1 MSISSFIELNEYL
14 KNESFEGEVWVWYK
28 DYRIEKETI
37 AVSNYARAFSFIT
50 CKFLKDY
57 GQNKDYMYWY
67 LNDWDEEAITV
78 PIHRAV
84 AECFCQKP
92 NIQDRL
98 VVDHIDGDKHNNL
111 ASNLRWLTY
120 KENSNA
126 QDVQK
131 RKVESLKKTIE
142 HRKEIETLTK
152 LLVDKD
158 KEIMYWKDEYLK
170 LYRENKKLK
179 QPTNF

>member
-57 GQNKDYMYWY
+57 GQNQDYMYWY

-170 LYRENKKLK
+170 LYQENKKLK

>member
-1 MSISSFIELNEYL
+1 MSINTFRELNEYL
-14 KNESFEGEVWVWYK
+14 KNESFDGEIWTWYK
-28 DYRIEKETI
+28 DYRIEEKTI
-37 AVSNYARAFSFIT
+37 AVSTYARAFSFVT
-50 CKFLKDY
+50 GKFLKDY
-57 GQNKDYMYWY
+57 GQNQDYMYWY
-67 LNDWDEEAITV
+67 LNDWDEDAITV

-142 HRKEIETLTK
+142 HRKEVETLTK
-152 LLVDKD
+152 LLIEKD
-158 KEIMYWKDEYLK
+158 KEIMYWKDEYVK
-170 LYRENKKLK
+170 LYK
-179 QPTNF
+179 QHKRLIDDLPF